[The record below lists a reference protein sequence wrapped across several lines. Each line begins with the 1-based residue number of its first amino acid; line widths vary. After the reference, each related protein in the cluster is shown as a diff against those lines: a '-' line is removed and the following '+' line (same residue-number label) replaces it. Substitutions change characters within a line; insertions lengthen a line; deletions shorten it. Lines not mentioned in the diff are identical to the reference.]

1 MHPGIILLIF
11 AIIFIAELPDKSLFA
26 SLVLGSRF
34 PAWYVWLGAAA
45 AFTVHVIIAVTAG
58 KLLTFLPH
66 QILELVIGLLFLAG
80 ALLLFFGKHG
90 VEEAAPHP
98 HASSHSS
105 KSQFWKIF
113 ATSFGVVFLGEW
125 GDITQIATANY
136 AAHYHDP
143 WSVGVGAILAL
154 WAVTGLAV
162 TVGVKALTLV
172 PPRLLQTIT
181 GSVLL
186 LFAAL
191 SLFSAIHQG

>member
-1 MHPGIILLIF
+1 MDFGVILLVF
-11 AIIFIAELPDKSLFA
+11 SVIFIAELPDKSLFA

-45 AFTVHVIIAVTAG
+45 AFLIHVLIAVTAG

-66 QILELVIGLLFLAG
+66 QTLEIVVGLLFLSG

-90 VEEAAPHP
+90 VEEQPKLDKKKAP
-98 HASSHSS
+98 SSSN
-105 KSQFWKIF
+105 QAWKIF

-125 GDITQIATANY
+125 GDVTQIATANY
-136 AAHYHDP
+136 AAHFHNP
-143 WSVGVGAILAL
+143 WSVGIGALLAL
-154 WAVTGLAV
+154 WTVSALAV
-162 TVGVKALTLV
+162 TIGVKALTLV

-186 LFAAL
+186 LFAIL
-191 SLFSAIHQG
+191 SFFSALR